1 MEHDD
6 WISSIAAKDY
16 GYYPPHQQKFFLI
29 MCHRFILSG
38 SYDRK
43 VRVWGSD
50 GKECLAFAEGHTGA
64 VTGVAWLGPG
74 ELVIL
79 KKHLH

>member
-1 MEHDD
+1 M
-6 WISSIAAKDY
+6 IGSLLSLRKITGIILINKNS
-16 GYYPPHQQKFFLI
+16 FLI
-29 MCHRFILSG
+29 KRNRFILSG

-64 VTGVAWLGPG
+64 VTGVAWLSHG
-74 ELVIL
+74 
-79 KKHLH
+79 